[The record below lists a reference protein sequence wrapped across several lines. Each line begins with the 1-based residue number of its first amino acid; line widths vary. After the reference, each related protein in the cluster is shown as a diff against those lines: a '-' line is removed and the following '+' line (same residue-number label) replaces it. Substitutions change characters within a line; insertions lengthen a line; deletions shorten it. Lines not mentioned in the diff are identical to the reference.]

1 MDLKSFS
8 AQQLLFLSLL
18 QQHLAAA
25 FCSLFFSGPSDIF
38 ERMLI
43 MASQQAL
50 LGSNKVMC
58 TVMLRKNK
66 SKILPVTMK
75 SKKEKERLY
84 EIPRLKQ
91 KKEEIMFALQ
101 ETERRYALAKSAI
114 AQLEGHSDENMIL
127 AENVGTK
134 NIAEVL
140 SRWTVIPVTSLFQTE
155 KERKRAG
162 GQDQVVNA
170 VSDALLWSRAGLGY
184 SRNVFGSNHAVNKH
198 TVQWLNVWHRWKN
211 RSEIREAAPCL
222 ILCPFLLNGL
232 PWLMDNIAGYDG
244 ALIMLQQGTK
254 VISEL
259 PKHHFLQLQKR
270 DSDIGTSNHED
281 QAYVFQCPRCGSI
294 SSRAKDIYRRT
305 STMHM

>member
-1 MDLKSFS
+1 
-8 AQQLLFLSLL
+8 
-18 QQHLAAA
+18 
-25 FCSLFFSGPSDIF
+25 
-38 ERMLI
+38 
-43 MASQQAL
+43 
-50 LGSNKVMC
+50 
-58 TVMLRKNK
+58 
-66 SKILPVTMK
+66 MK

-155 KERKRAG
+155 KERVNGLTVMFQKRAG

-184 SRNVFGSNHAVNKH
+184 SRNVFGSNHAVQNKH